1 MVNSTYSLNF
11 FSNSLSLDYSYINN
25 FFLLENY
32 FLKSLNYCGDCFFHG
47 IDWIYVSLF
56 SFFIFNIK
64 INYINF
70 FFSFFDQTFNH
81 YFLLSWFNNIY
92 NNQEQIYFSVI
103 LDLYFFLNIFKNQY
117 FSEWFNFLLF
127 SKNSFFLLIYHP
139 ELIFI
144 KKNIFYNFFFFS
156 TDFYLS
162 IFNNINKEVFFSPII
177 LIFQFIFIIFFF
189 CIFILTFFNF
199 YSNSLKEES
208 QVDVDF
214 LISSSLYESEKEI
227 TAIDD
232 IILCLIVVIYLF
244 CWYFYIHC
252 WTIFNNLPELIFI
265 FYLFPILYF
274 IIIGIPAFLIYDFG
288 LHFLIYLKGIG
299 SGKIFLFELLFDYIA
314 VIIFFTRIIV
324 QGVRLIL
331 IFFTYISMNDLIL
344 YWFYN
349 KNFILLN
356 EWDFN
361 SFFSSI
367 SIFNNIS
374 YFILI
379 EVPMKLLYWIYEIF
393 HTFFVVTV
401 QFSAFFAIVFWLFL
415 FLYTF
420 FVLEKHENYFYFK
433 RLKK

>member
-189 CIFILTFFNF
+189 LYIYFNIF
-199 YSNSLKEES
+199 
-208 QVDVDF
+208 
-214 LISSSLYESEKEI
+214 
-227 TAIDD
+227 
-232 IILCLIVVIYLF
+232 
-244 CWYFYIHC
+244 
-252 WTIFNNLPELIFI
+252 
-265 FYLFPILYF
+265 
-274 IIIGIPAFLIYDFG
+274 
-288 LHFLIYLKGIG
+288 
-299 SGKIFLFELLFDYIA
+299 
-314 VIIFFTRIIV
+314 
-324 QGVRLIL
+324 
-331 IFFTYISMNDLIL
+331 
-344 YWFYN
+344 
-349 KNFILLN
+349 
-356 EWDFN
+356 
-361 SFFSSI
+361 
-367 SIFNNIS
+367 
-374 YFILI
+374 
-379 EVPMKLLYWIYEIF
+379 
-393 HTFFVVTV
+393 
-401 QFSAFFAIVFWLFL
+401 
-415 FLYTF
+415 
-420 FVLEKHENYFYFK
+420 
-433 RLKK
+433 